1 MIKSTSAM
9 LERSKQRKLS
19 TDADSTVPTSKAL
32 TTLTNE
38 AGHQSGQI
46 FGNTFFECHL
56 TINDNQVPFNNLISC
71 NADSRIFVVLS
82 QHSSQR
88 EKIISKIEQVF
99 CLSWKLDN
107 KYSALGNAIATN
119 AEK

>member
-56 TINDNQVPFNNLISC
+56 TIKDNQVHFNSLMEFKTLAAMLI
-71 NADSRIFVVLS
+71 R
-82 QHSSQR
+82 
-88 EKIISKIEQVF
+88 IEQEQERF
-99 CLSWKLDN
+99 FDYHGNFKK
-107 KYSALGNAIATN
+107 KYSALKNAIAAN
-119 AEK
+119 VEK

>member
-1 MIKSTSAM
+1 M

-56 TINDNQVPFNNLISC
+56 TIKDNQVHFNSLM
-71 NADSRIFVVLS
+71 ALS
-82 QHSSQR
+82 AMNPPAAYWQCASFSYFRLDIVQ
-88 EKIISKIEQVF
+88 F
-99 CLSWKLDN
+99 CEHNPHCTW
-107 KYSALGNAIATN
+107 
-119 AEK
+119 E

>member
-1 MIKSTSAM
+1 MIIKFTSIIEYAV
-9 LERSKQRKLS
+9 E
-19 TDADSTVPTSKAL
+19 
-32 TTLTNE
+32 N
-38 AGHQSGQI
+38 
-46 FGNTFFECHL
+46 
-56 TINDNQVPFNNLISC
+56 ISC

-88 EKIISKIEQVF
+88 GKIISKIEQVF

-119 AEK
+119 VEK